1 MTIFEFSADHIR
13 EIAQTTFEQA
23 GFSERG
29 DLQRLLKAQFEVIE
43 PDVLIISEEFSAWED
58 SRRRID
64 LLGLDKNANL
74 VVVELKRTDDGGHME
89 LQSIRY
95 AAMISAMTFD
105 QAKAIYG
112 EYLQRQASA
121 LDASTSILDFL
132 GWDEPDENSFAQDV
146 RIVLVSAN
154 FSKEITTSVLW
165 LNDRGLDIRCV
176 RLRPHLYGERLLV
189 DVQQIVPLPEAED
202 FTVNLR
208 KKSELERIDRG
219 TSGSTRHQLRLE
231 FWQGLLERAKGKTS
245 LFDGVS
251 AKQDNWIGTGAG
263 IARAQFQFVIRKY
276 DSELQFVLMGEKE
289 WNKAAFDTLY
299 QHKTAVE
306 SSFGEPI
313 EWMRKDTFIS
323 SYLRYRMALGGI
335 FSEKDQWPAIQDRM
349 IERMIAFEKAVS
361 PFITSMPKKYHDNSL
376 IR

>member
-1 MTIFEFSADHIR
+1 MSFFEFTNDGIHPIS
-13 EIAQTTFEQA
+13 ETNFEQA
-23 GFSERG
+23 GLSERY
-29 DLQRLLKAQFEVIE
+29 DIQRLLKAQFEVVE
-43 PDVLIISEEFSAWED
+43 PGVLIIAEEFSAWED

-74 VVVELKRTDDGGHME
+74 VVIELKRTDDGGHME

-105 QAKAIYG
+105 QAEAIYG
-112 EYLQRQASA
+112 EYLQRQGST
-121 LDASTSILDFL
+121 LDARASILEFL
-132 GWDEPDENSFAQDV
+132 SWDEPDENSFAQDV
-146 RIVLVSAN
+146 RVVLVSAN

-165 LNDRGLDIRCV
+165 LIDRGLNIRCV

-202 FTVNLR
+202 FMVNLR

-289 WNKAAFDTLY
+289 WNKPAFDVLY

-306 SSFGEPI
+306 SCFGEPI

-349 IERMIAFEKAVS
+349 IEKMIAFEKSLS
-361 PFITSMPKKYHDNSL
+361 PFVSLLPKKL
-376 IR
+376 PG